1 MSKIAFFTLLSKTN
15 SEKWTFMKF
24 QFLQKV
30 EFWVL
35 RNRQTCNFQS
45 QENCQFFGLLD
56 PNLILTSNRS
66 RKYLKKCHSTN
77 CRVMTQKFYFRNFYR
92 SGKVIKGQEAHGV
105 KSRYPEDVYP
115 GNHVSVWGS
124 FWSEGKWGY
133 KCCHS
138 FVKASYCT
146 GEAGKAAF
154 GGGNLL
160 TGGST
165 STSGG
170 DTSGSTSSRKRT
182 HEDANEAATSTCLT
196 TTESL
201 PPSATSSSAMA
212 LTHGKEILL
221 FFCYPDYVKSILVGF
236 ESQKLPIR

>member
-1 MSKIAFFTLLSKTN
+1 MNFG
-15 SEKWTFMKF
+15 SEIK
-24 QFLQKV
+24 
-30 EFWVL
+30 
-35 RNRQTCNFQS
+35 S
-45 QENCQFFGLLD
+45 
-56 PNLILTSNRS
+56 ILH
-66 RKYLKKCHSTN
+66 RKRLKKCHSIN
-77 CRVMTQKFYFRNFYR
+77 SYDPEIDFSNFYR
-92 SGKVIKGQEAHGV
+92 SGKVIKGQEAQGV

-138 FVKASYCT
+138 FVKGSYCT

-165 STSGG
+165 STSG

-182 HEDANEAATSTCLT
+182 HEDANEAATTCLT

-212 LTHGKEILL
+212 LTHSKEILQ
-221 FFCYPDYVKSILVGF
+221 FFCHSDF
-236 ESQKLPIR
+236 T